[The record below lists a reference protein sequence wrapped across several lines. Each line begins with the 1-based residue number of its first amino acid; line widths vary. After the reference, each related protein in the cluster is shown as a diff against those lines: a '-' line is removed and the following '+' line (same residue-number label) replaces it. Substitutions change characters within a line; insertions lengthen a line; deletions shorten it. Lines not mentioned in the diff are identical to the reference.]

1 MLHAI
6 DSVVSGAVD
15 RVDSTVSGTSQFS
28 SGISGVAFK
37 VFKELLSLAS
47 NLSAFAYHLVKLS
60 LFVGGKDQCAKHTG
74 SKANQKGRE
83 LMIWSR

>member
-6 DSVVSGAVD
+6 DGVVSSAVD
-15 RVDSTVSGTSQFS
+15 SVDSSVCCTSQFS

-37 VFKELLSLAS
+37 VFKELMSLAS

-83 LMIWSR
+83 LVIWSR